1 MTNLFWTGLCNL
13 FSFAPC
19 VQNIFWPLAR
29 RYIKIPK
36 SSTLFFF
43 NCFFRISH
51 QHSSTCDRN
60 HGCESSNNNEETVW
74 PRFKSWCSCCFS
86 HKKSSDGV
94 TRYELSIG
102 AAGSWS
108 WSEKRCKKSN
118 GSGVC
123 TCSDPFAMNPCPKH
137 PENSYLTNF
146 HMSTN
151 LARTGNNENFMRIER
166 LNSKIESSFES
177 TQQNNWK
184 KF

>member
-1 MTNLFWTGLCNL
+1 M
-13 FSFAPC
+13 
-19 VQNIFWPLAR
+19 
-29 RYIKIPK
+29 
-36 SSTLFFF
+36 FFLI
-43 NCFFRISH
+43 FFRISH

-74 PRFKSWCSCCFS
+74 PRFKSWCSCCFPN
-86 HKKSSDGV
+86 KKSSDGV
-94 TRYELSIG
+94 TRYELSI
-102 AAGSWS
+102 GSWS

-166 LNSKIESSFES
+166 LEKLNSVLNQLSRATEGNSELESILQGLSKAFLAGV
-177 TQQNNWK
+177 
-184 KF
+184 